1 MKTTDCDVVYWSIH
15 KKAMVKMVVTRQLA
29 TTCVLRQYSRG
40 EEIKNTNRAHTRV
53 TATKRWRRAC
63 LIKIVV
69 VAVGC
74 HIPRRRPLVL
84 SCFLG

>member
-1 MKTTDCDVVYWSIH
+1 
-15 KKAMVKMVVTRQLA
+15 MVEIVVTRQLA
-29 TTCVLRQYSRG
+29 TTCVLKQYSRG

-53 TATKRWRRAC
+53 TATKRWRLAR

-69 VAVGC
+69 VAVG
-74 HIPRRRPLVL
+74 HIPRRRLLVL